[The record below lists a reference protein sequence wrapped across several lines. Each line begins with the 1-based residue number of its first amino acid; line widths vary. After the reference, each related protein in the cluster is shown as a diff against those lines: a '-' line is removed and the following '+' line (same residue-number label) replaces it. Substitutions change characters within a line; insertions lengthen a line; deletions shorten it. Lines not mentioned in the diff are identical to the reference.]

1 MSASA
6 EHDTEM
12 VLVPA
17 ARLKELE
24 EIESHLP
31 ELIEKARIEGGM
43 DRLKVLH
50 EKRKANPAD
59 DSKKALERYYKNRE
73 EICAKRRAA
82 YKAKKEAAAT
92 VTTGGAGTSSM
103 D

>member
-1 MSASA
+1 MSAA
-6 EHDTEM
+6 ADATDM

-31 ELIEKARIEGGM
+31 ELIEKARVEGGM
-43 DRLKVLH
+43 DRLKMLH
-50 EKRKANPAD
+50 EKRKADPAA
-59 DSKKALERYYKNRE
+59 DSKKALERYYKNRDD
-73 EICAKRRAA
+73 ICAKRRAA

-92 VTTGGAGTSSM
+92 VSASGGAGTTSTY
-103 D
+103 